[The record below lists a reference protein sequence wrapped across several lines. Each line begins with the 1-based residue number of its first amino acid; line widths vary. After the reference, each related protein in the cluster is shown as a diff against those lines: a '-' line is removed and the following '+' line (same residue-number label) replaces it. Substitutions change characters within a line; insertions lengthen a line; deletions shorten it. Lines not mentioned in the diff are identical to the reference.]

1 MTSPKPTITLI
12 AAVARDNSIGVNGD
26 MPFRI
31 SADLKHFR
39 AATMGKPVV
48 MGRKTFQSLPH
59 ALPGRRNIIVSRSG
73 FSAAG
78 AETVSSPQEAVR
90 LAAEGGADEIMIIGG
105 GELYRLMMPLADKL
119 IITEIDAVFPD
130 ADTRFPE
137 IDNDKW
143 EASQTGEWLTDQ
155 PSGLRYRFV
164 TFTPRTLPGR

>member
-1 MTSPKPTITLI
+1 MI
-12 AAVARDNSIGVNGD
+12 AAVARDNSIGVKGD

-39 AATMGKPVV
+39 ASTIGKPVV

-73 FSAAG
+73 FSAPG
-78 AETVSSPQEAVR
+78 AETVSSPQKAVR
-90 LAAEGGADEIMIIGG
+90 LAAEGGAEEIMIIGG
-105 GELYRLMMPLADKL
+105 GELYRRMMPLAYKL

-137 IDNDKW
+137 IDADKW
-143 EASQTGEWLTDQ
+143 KATQTGEWLTDQ

-164 TFTPRTLPGR
+164 TFTLRALPGR